1 MQNCLCV
8 ESVWCRVSWLRTQ
21 LCGPCRNQLLASLL
35 RPSSGLFLGK
45 MKLLHK
51 NLEKDGAGSI
61 VMVPEE
67 TEDMWHVFN
76 LIAEGDSV
84 RASTV
89 RKVTS
94 ESNIGVRTA
103 EKVRTTLTV
112 RVEAVDESCFD
123 TQVNDPCVIC

>member
-1 MQNCLCV
+1 
-8 ESVWCRVSWLRTQ
+8 
-21 LCGPCRNQLLASLL
+21 
-35 RPSSGLFLGK
+35 
-45 MKLLHK
+45 MKLVHK

-112 RVEAVDESCFD
+112 RVETIDEDCFD
-123 TQVNDPCVIC
+123 TQVLSSLQLDDQHCLYFVMAFSPACCD

>member
-1 MQNCLCV
+1 
-8 ESVWCRVSWLRTQ
+8 
-21 LCGPCRNQLLASLL
+21 
-35 RPSSGLFLGK
+35 

-123 TQVNDPCVIC
+123 TQVGQSTNVLCIMHSPIAVLYVEAEGAKR

>member
-1 MQNCLCV
+1 
-8 ESVWCRVSWLRTQ
+8 
-21 LCGPCRNQLLASLL
+21 
-35 RPSSGLFLGK
+35 

-123 TQVNDPCVIC
+123 TQVTISLSFATICIVLFTIFHFSLVC

>member
-1 MQNCLCV
+1 
-8 ESVWCRVSWLRTQ
+8 
-21 LCGPCRNQLLASLL
+21 
-35 RPSSGLFLGK
+35 

-123 TQVNDPCVIC
+123 TQVGRITIVLCFSPCPFAVLYVEAEGAKR

>member
-1 MQNCLCV
+1 MG
-8 ESVWCRVSWLRTQ
+8 T
-21 LCGPCRNQLLASLL
+21 
-35 RPSSGLFLGK
+35 

-123 TQVNDPCVIC
+123 TQVGLVLNVEALCIMHFTMSNCSLAC

>member
-1 MQNCLCV
+1 MG
-8 ESVWCRVSWLRTQ
+8 T
-21 LCGPCRNQLLASLL
+21 
-35 RPSSGLFLGK
+35 

-123 TQVNDPCVIC
+123 TQVGHPLNIEVLCIMHFTMSDFSLVC

>member
-1 MQNCLCV
+1 
-8 ESVWCRVSWLRTQ
+8 
-21 LCGPCRNQLLASLL
+21 
-35 RPSSGLFLGK
+35 

-123 TQVNDPCVIC
+123 TQVTISLSFDTICIVLFTIFHFSLVC

>member
-1 MQNCLCV
+1 MA
-8 ESVWCRVSWLRTQ
+8 TT
-21 LCGPCRNQLLASLL
+21 
-35 RPSSGLFLGK
+35 

-123 TQVNDPCVIC
+123 TQVGSEANVMILTISICSPVC